1 MPVEIIAV
9 NRNGGR
15 NMDGNLNYIYNELRE
30 TKTELLTY
38 LNYSDRDERILKY
51 IKAELCDIEAA
62 LEKVDN
68 GEYGKC
74 EISGEYLPYD
84 FLQTIPTA
92 RSANELN
99 QMEQYCR
106 KPIYS

>member
-15 NMDGNLNYIYNELRE
+15 CMDGNLYTIYNELRE
-30 TKTELLTY
+30 TKSELLTY
-38 LNYSDRDERILKY
+38 LNNGNRDKRILQY
-51 IKAELCDIEAA
+51 IQDELRDIEAA
-62 LEKVDN
+62 LEKVEN

-92 RSANELN
+92 KSVSDIH
-99 QMEQYCR
+99 QIEQYGR

>member
-1 MPVEIIAV
+1 MES
-9 NRNGGR
+9 
-15 NMDGNLNYIYNELRE
+15 NLDYIYNELRE

-38 LNYSDRDERILKY
+38 LNYGQRDERILHY
-51 IKAELCDIEAA
+51 IKDELRDIEAA
-62 LEKVDN
+62 LKKMEN

-74 EISGEYLPYD
+74 EISGEYLPYE

-92 RSANELN
+92 RSAVELDDI
-99 QMEQYCR
+99 EQYYR